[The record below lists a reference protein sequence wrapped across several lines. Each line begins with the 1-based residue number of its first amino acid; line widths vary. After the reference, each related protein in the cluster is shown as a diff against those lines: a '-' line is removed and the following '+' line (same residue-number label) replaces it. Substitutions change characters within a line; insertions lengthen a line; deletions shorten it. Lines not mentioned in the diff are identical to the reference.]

1 MDLNFEGL
9 GNSPITTEI
18 FDASVSVAGDR
29 NINAGS
35 VGTRSYP
42 AFIVASMEQGNYAAI
57 QAATLG
63 VEGTGDLYAW
73 WDSLDSGERESV
85 IANIKTG
92 LNEGESEESLGLH
105 EVEVTSMVGDVI
117 VDNDDGSTDFMVP
130 QFWIDSQIAED
141 IEPDWRDW
149 IALGAEERSRLIEE
163 HMAQQGLNRGDV
175 EFESIE
181 RITSDGNLHSP
192 IGEFTGFLLDEEISD
207 DVRWVSDEDGA
218 NWSIR
223 NMGDASDLLTTS
235 VPVIQPDPISAA
247 DVISGV
253 MKLPDSTAPHNDWG
267 SSLFNGMDDEFVES
281 GGKEVFL
288 IPGNENSINGL
299 IQSELGLSNELDDSF
314 YAISGID
321 DSSSV
326 STSQNRFVPSTLGV
340 QFGLAEMSNLFLTSM
355 VPSAND
361 ILGGSSNALSL
372 DHRYKLHGDGD
383 WLGEVGVDYAM
394 AGSDEIID
402 STYKHRLFDPSDVN
416 SLLSSLGSYLAYKG
430 IDHLNIIPRSI
441 GDKEIDL
448 TKVYSDGTD
457 VLIPM
462 TIPAYQP
469 ATGSG
474 SAAAPG
480 FREVGFYSQDP
491 TGTTDGQGSTSQS
504 VMQRLFNDDWSGYS
518 MRRTL
523 GDVYDGSGASAM
535 VLRLG
540 PQGDADP
547 DAGAGFRYIVTD
559 DDYNFEGWQNMS
571 SDYYVRKGITDD
583 AEKRA
588 EYNRLNMSGRHC
600 YSRRLNQIRV
610 DPVTENMSYSEY
622 DYVGYNDRKDGI
634 LIPESDR
641 FEFEEFLMGDEDG
654 EWGGVATDGVLN
666 GRIDFNDDVEGLLEY
681 AEAHFFDVMSNI
693 FPVYEAS
700 MKWQDHA
707 FENLYDQSAGVETFD
722 EWRIGAEEDGLISP
736 IPDATDD
743 RIADRDSLEEWEES
757 ATAAYYGY
765 LAESGVSTNEN
776 VLTEGGGGVTG
787 GMAPIPG
794 DGEPPIPPLALSIS
808 ATCLTVSIPN
818 I

>member
-1 MDLNFEGL
+1 MGIQTDL
-9 GNSPITTEI
+9 
-18 FDASVSVAGDR
+18 
-29 NINAGS
+29 
-35 VGTRSYP
+35 
-42 AFIVASMEQGNYAAI
+42 
-57 QAATLG
+57 
-63 VEGTGDLYAW
+63 
-73 WDSLDSGERESV
+73 
-85 IANIKTG
+85 
-92 LNEGESEESLGLH
+92 
-105 EVEVTSMVGDVI
+105 
-117 VDNDDGSTDFMVP
+117 
-130 QFWIDSQIAED
+130 
-141 IEPDWRDW
+141 
-149 IALGAEERSRLIEE
+149 
-163 HMAQQGLNRGDV
+163 
-175 EFESIE
+175 
-181 RITSDGNLHSP
+181 RI
-192 IGEFTGFLLDEEISD
+192 LLEEEISD

-588 EYNRLNMSGRHC
+588 EYNRLNMSGRHD
-600 YSRRLNQIRV
+600 LEDNQIRV

-776 VLTEGGGGVTG
+776 VLTDIWFPGGYHAGGIVGYQAGGHIEGDGSMANGMNEMMGIGEEELLLEAAMAIMDPSYPNREMIIQQAVQMFGIDTVRQVAEMLNASGGMGGSPSPGMGAIPPVTPPPPSVPRPTAPPAMPTQPSVGPVMGMAGGGYVPGNGG
-787 GMAPIPG
+787 GMSDGIAAVTDGVQPAALSSGEFVVPADVVSHLG
-794 DGEPPIPPLALSIS
+794 DGNNQNGATQLHDMMNRIRSFKTGRVSQPPSLIGS
-808 ATCLTVSIPN
+808 N
-818 I
+818 IYS